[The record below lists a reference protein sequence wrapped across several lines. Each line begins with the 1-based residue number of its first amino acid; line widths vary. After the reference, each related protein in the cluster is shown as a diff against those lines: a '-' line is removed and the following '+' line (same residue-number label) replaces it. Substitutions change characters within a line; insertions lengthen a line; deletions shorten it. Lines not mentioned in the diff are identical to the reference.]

1 MSFKNFPMV
10 PRVLYG
16 RGSSQQVEEIV
27 EPLRKNGYP
36 IIYFADHC
44 FKEKKLV
51 ETIPV
56 QNNDKIIFIDTTEE
70 PKTSDVDKIRDELKE
85 EFGKIS
91 GIIGYGGGSVMDMTK
106 AVSLMMNNP
115 GSSADYQ
122 GWDLVK
128 NEGVYHAGVPTLSG
142 TGAEVSR
149 TCVLTG
155 PIRKLGMNSDF
166 TPFNQVILDPNLTE
180 GAPKDQAFFTGMDC
194 YIHCIESLNGTFLNA
209 FSKSYGEK
217 ALELCQKIY
226 LEKPAWDKE
235 SDEDLMMASWHGG
248 MSIAYS
254 QVGVAHALSYGLS
267 YVLGIKHGVGNCIAF
282 DQIETYYPEG
292 VRDFKRMVDKF
303 EVEIPQNICS
313 HMNDEEM
320 NKMVQVALNL
330 APLWENALGKNW
342 KEIMTEKKVRE
353 LYEKM

>member
-1 MSFKNFPMV
+1 MV
-10 PRVLYG
+10 PRVIYG
-16 RGSSQQVEEIV
+16 RGSSSQVEEIV
-27 EPLRKNGYP
+27 EPIRKNGYP

-44 FKEKKLV
+44 FKNKPLV
-51 ETIPV
+51 NHIPI
-56 QNNDKIIFIDTTEE
+56 NKNDKIVFIDTTEE
-70 PKTSDVDKIRDELKE
+70 PKTQDVDKIRDELRE
-85 EFGKIS
+85 EFGKVS
-91 GIIGYGGGSVMDMTK
+91 GIIGYGGGSVLDMTK
-106 AVSLMMNNP
+106 AVSLMMTNM
-115 GSSADYQ
+115 GSSSEYQ

-155 PIRKLGMNSDF
+155 PDKKLGLNSDF
-166 TPFNQVILDPNLTE
+166 TPFNQVILDPKLTE

-226 LEKPAWDKE
+226 LEKDEWDDE

-254 QVGVAHALSYGLS
+254 QVGIAHALSYGLS
-267 YVLGIKHGVGNCIAF
+267 YILGIKHGVGNCIAF
-282 DQIETYYPEG
+282 DQIEEFYPEG
-292 VRDFKRMVDKF
+292 VKDFKKMVDKF
-303 EVEIPQNICS
+303 QVEIPKNICS
-313 HMNDEEM
+313 NLSEGEM
-320 NKMVQVALNL
+320 NKMVQIALNL

-342 KEIMTEKKVRE
+342 KEIMTERKVRE

>member
-1 MSFKNFPMV
+1 
-10 PRVLYG
+10 
-16 RGSSQQVEEIV
+16 
-27 EPLRKNGYP
+27 
-36 IIYFADHC
+36 
-44 FKEKKLV
+44 
-51 ETIPV
+51 
-56 QNNDKIIFIDTTEE
+56 
-70 PKTSDVDKIRDELKE
+70 
-85 EFGKIS
+85 
-91 GIIGYGGGSVMDMTK
+91 
-106 AVSLMMNNP
+106 
-115 GSSADYQ
+115 
-122 GWDLVK
+122 
-128 NEGVYHAGVPTLSG
+128 
-142 TGAEVSR
+142 
-149 TCVLTG
+149 
-155 PIRKLGMNSDF
+155 
-166 TPFNQVILDPNLTE
+166 
-180 GAPKDQAFFTGMDC
+180 
-194 YIHCIESLNGTFLNA
+194 
-209 FSKSYGEK
+209 K

-330 APLWENALGKNW
+330 APLW
-342 KEIMTEKKVRE
+342 
-353 LYEKM
+353 

>member
-1 MSFKNFPMV
+1 MSFRNFPMV
-10 PRVLYG
+10 PRVVYG
-16 RGSSQQVEEIV
+16 KGSAQQTEEIV
-27 EPLRKNGYP
+27 EPIRKNGYP

-44 FKEKKLV
+44 FKDKKLV
-51 ETIPV
+51 NKIPIKK
-56 QNNDKIIFIDTTEE
+56 NDKILFIDTTEE

-106 AVSLMMNNP
+106 AVSLMMNNE
-115 GSSADYQ
+115 GSSAHYQ

-128 NEGVYHAGVPTLSG
+128 NEGVYHAGIPTLSG

-155 PIRKLGMNSDF
+155 PEKKLGLNSDF
-166 TPFNQVILDPNLTE
+166 TPFNQVILDPELTE

-194 YIHCIESLNGTFLNA
+194 YIHCIESLNGTYLNA

-226 LEKPAWDKE
+226 LEKSEWDEE
-235 SDEDLMMASWHGG
+235 SNEDLMMASWHGG

-282 DQIETYYPEG
+282 DKIEEFYSEG
-292 VRDFKRMVDKF
+292 VKDFKKMVDKF
-303 EVEIPQNICS
+303 QVEIPQNICS
-313 HMNDEEM
+313 NLSEDEM

-342 KEIMTEKKVRE
+342 KEKVNEKTVRE